1 MKTTSSIVYDY
12 RGRAKNG
19 KPGSVDVRV
28 TIDRRSY
35 YIATGVKVLPSEW
48 RYGRV
53 VNRYDCAEL
62 NERVGIVA
70 RKVEQELN
78 ACIQEGRTVNVDDIR
93 RRVFAVR
100 EVSERPLIDWIR
112 EQVPKLNT
120 SSGTMR
126 HYNTLIARLEEYGRL
141 NRWEDLTV
149 ENLCDWD
156 AWLHRLPAR
165 QSAADRLQKK
175 PVGRVCD
182 GTVWNHHKWLKAML
196 SRAERFGLIARNP
209 YVSLRGQFKRGDKES
224 VEYLTRNEM
233 LRIEGVDVKGDARL
247 EVARDLFVIQ
257 MYTGLSFSDLMKF
270 DIKDYNEVSG
280 RYVRVGT
287 RVKTGVP
294 FVSML
299 LPPVVAILKK
309 YNWQIPVVNNADYN
323 RDLKIIGQAAKID
336 TRLHSHLARHTF
348 ATWMLS
354 EGVPIESLS
363 KMLGHTNI
371 TQTQRYAKVLAEN
384 IMSEFDK
391 IYKKSK

>member
-1 MKTTSSIVYDY
+1 MNTTASIIFDY

-149 ENLCDWD
+149 ENLCEWD

-165 QSAADRLQKK
+165 QSAAERLQKK

-209 YVSLRGQFKRGDKES
+209 YISLRGQFKRGDKES
-224 VEYLTRNEM
+224 VEYLTRDEM
-233 LRIEGVDVKGDARL
+233 LRIEAVDVKGDARL

-257 MYTGLSFSDLMKF
+257 MYTGLSFSDLMRF
-270 DIKDYNEVSG
+270 DIKDYNKVSG

-384 IMSEFDK
+384 IMNEFDK
-391 IYKKSK
+391 IYKKAK

>member
-19 KPGSVDVRV
+19 KPGSVDVRI

-78 ACIQEGRTVNVDDIR
+78 ACIQDGRTVNVDDIR

-165 QSAADRLQKK
+165 QSSADRLQKK

-209 YVSLRGQFKRGDKES
+209 YVSLRGLFKRGDKES
-224 VEYLTRNEM
+224 VEYLTRDEM
-233 LRIEGVDVKGDARL
+233 LRIEAVDVKSDARL
-247 EVARDLFVIQ
+247 EVARDLFIIQ

-270 DIKDYNEVSG
+270 NIKDYNKVSG

-391 IYKKSK
+391 IYKKAK

>member
-1 MKTTSSIVYDY
+1 MNTTASIIFDY

-19 KPGSVDVRV
+19 KPGSVDVRI

-100 EVSERPLIDWIR
+100 EVSSRPLIDWIR

-149 ENLCDWD
+149 ENLCEWD

-165 QSAADRLQKK
+165 QSSADRLQKK

-224 VEYLTRNEM
+224 VEYLTRDEM
-233 LRIEGVDVKGDARL
+233 LLIEAVDVKGDARL
-247 EVARDLFVIQ
+247 EVARDLFIIQ

-270 DIKDYNEVSG
+270 DIRDYNKVSG

-309 YNWQIPVVNNADYN
+309 YNWQIPMINNADYN

-391 IYKKSK
+391 IYKKAK

>member
-1 MKTTSSIVYDY
+1 MGD
-12 RGRAKNG
+12 
-19 KPGSVDVRV
+19 
-28 TIDRRSY
+28 
-35 YIATGVKVLPSEW
+35 
-48 RYGRV
+48 
-53 VNRYDCAEL
+53 L
-62 NERVGIVA
+62 N
-70 RKVEQELN
+70 
-78 ACIQEGRTVNVDDIR
+78 
-93 RRVFAVR
+93 
-100 EVSERPLIDWIR
+100 
-112 EQVPKLNT
+112 
-120 SSGTMR
+120 
-126 HYNTLIARLEEYGRL
+126 
-141 NRWEDLTV
+141 V
-149 ENLCDWD
+149 ENLCEWD

-165 QSAADRLQKK
+165 QSSADRLQKK
-175 PVGRVCD
+175 PVERVCD

-224 VEYLTRNEM
+224 VEYLTRDEM
-233 LRIEGVDVKGDARL
+233 LRIEAVDVKSDARL

-270 DIKDYNEVSG
+270 NIKDYNKVSG

-309 YNWQIPVVNNADYN
+309 YNWKIPVVNNADYN
-323 RDLKIIGQAAKID
+323 RDLKIIGQAANID

>member
-1 MKTTSSIVYDY
+1 MNTTASIIYDY

-19 KPGSVDVRV
+19 KPGSVDVRI

-100 EVSERPLIDWIR
+100 EVSSRPLIDWIR

-120 SSGTMR
+120 SAGTMR
-126 HYNTLIARLEEYGRL
+126 HYNTLIARLEEYGCL

-149 ENLCDWD
+149 ENLFEWD

-165 QSAADRLQKK
+165 QSEADRLQKK
-175 PVGRVCD
+175 PVGHVCD

-196 SRAERFGLIARNP
+196 SRAERFGLIVRNP

-224 VEYLTRNEM
+224 VEYLTRDEM
-233 LRIEGVDVKGDARL
+233 LLIESVDVKGDARL

-257 MYTGLSFSDLMKF
+257 MYTGLSFSDLMRF
-270 DIKDYNEVSG
+270 DIKEYNKVNG

-299 LPPVVAILKK
+299 LPPVVTILKK

-354 EGVPIESLS
+354 EGVQIESLS

-391 IYKKSK
+391 IEKRF

>member
-1 MKTTSSIVYDY
+1 MNTTASIIFDY

-93 RRVFAVR
+93 RRVFTVR
-100 EVSERPLIDWIR
+100 EVSSRPLIDWIR

-120 SSGTMR
+120 SAGTMR
-126 HYNTLIARLEEYGRL
+126 HYNTLIARLEKYGRL

-149 ENLCDWD
+149 ENLCEWD

-165 QSAADRLQKK
+165 QSAANLLQKK
-175 PVGRVCD
+175 PVGHVCD

-224 VEYLTRNEM
+224 VEYLTRDEM
-233 LRIEGVDVKGDARL
+233 LRIEAVNVKGDARL

-270 DIKDYNEVSG
+270 DIKDYNKVSG

-391 IYKKSK
+391 IYKKAK

>member
-1 MKTTSSIVYDY
+1 MNTTASIIFDY

-165 QSAADRLQKK
+165 QSAAERLQKK

-209 YVSLRGQFKRGDKES
+209 YISLRGQFKRGEKES
-224 VEYLTRNEM
+224 VEYLTRDEM
-233 LRIEGVDVKGDARL
+233 LRIEAVDVKGDARL
-247 EVARDLFVIQ
+247 EVARDLFIIQ

-270 DIKDYNEVSG
+270 DIRDYNKVSG

-299 LPPVVAILKK
+299 LPTVVAILKK

-384 IMSEFDK
+384 IMNEFDK
-391 IYKKSK
+391 IYKKAK

>member
-1 MKTTSSIVYDY
+1 MNTTASIIFDY

-35 YIATGVKVLPSEW
+35 YIATGVKVLQSEW

-78 ACIQEGRTVNVDDIR
+78 ACIQAGRTVNVDDIR

-100 EVSERPLIDWIR
+100 EVSSRPLIDWIR

-126 HYNTLIARLEEYGRL
+126 HYNMLIARLEEYGRL

-224 VEYLTRNEM
+224 VEYLTRDEM
-233 LRIEGVDVKGDARL
+233 LRIEAVDVKSDARL
-247 EVARDLFVIQ
+247 EVARDLFIIQ
-257 MYTGLSFSDLMKF
+257 MYTGLSFSDLMRF
-270 DIKDYNEVSG
+270 DIKDYNKVSG

-384 IMSEFDK
+384 IMNEFDK
-391 IYKKSK
+391 IYKKAK

>member
-1 MKTTSSIVYDY
+1 MNTTASIIFDY

-78 ACIQEGRTVNVDDIR
+78 SCIQAGRTVNVDDIR

-100 EVSERPLIDWIR
+100 EVSSRPLIDWIR

-149 ENLCDWD
+149 ENLCEWD

-165 QSAADRLQKK
+165 QSTADRLQKK

-224 VEYLTRNEM
+224 VEYLTRDEM
-233 LRIEGVDVKGDARL
+233 LRIEAVDVKGDARL

-270 DIKDYNEVSG
+270 DIKDYNKVSG

-391 IYKKSK
+391 IYKKAK

>member
-1 MKTTSSIVYDY
+1 MNTTASIIFDY

-19 KPGSVDVRV
+19 KPGSVDVRI

-78 ACIQEGRTVNVDDIR
+78 ACIQDGRTVNVDDIR

-100 EVSERPLIDWIR
+100 EVSSRPLIDWIR

-120 SSGTMR
+120 SAGTKR

-149 ENLCDWD
+149 ENLCEWD

-165 QSAADRLQKK
+165 QSSADRLQKK

-224 VEYLTRNEM
+224 VEYLTRDEM
-233 LRIEGVDVKGDARL
+233 LRIEAVDVKGDVRL

-257 MYTGLSFSDLMKF
+257 MYTGLSFSDLMRF
-270 DIKDYNEVSG
+270 DIKDYNKVSG

-323 RDLKIIGQAAKID
+323 RDLKIIGHAAKID

-391 IYKKSK
+391 IYKKAK

>member
-1 MKTTSSIVYDY
+1 MNTTASIIFDY

-78 ACIQEGRTVNVDDIR
+78 VCIQEGRTVNVDDIR

-100 EVSERPLIDWIR
+100 EVSSRPLIDWIR

-175 PVGRVCD
+175 PVGHVCD

-224 VEYLTRNEM
+224 VEYLTRDEM
-233 LRIEGVDVKGDARL
+233 LRIEAVDVKGDARL
-247 EVARDLFVIQ
+247 EVARDLFIIQ

-270 DIKDYNEVSG
+270 DIRDYNKVSG

-391 IYKKSK
+391 IYKKAK

>member
-1 MKTTSSIVYDY
+1 MNTTASIIFDY

-100 EVSERPLIDWIR
+100 EVSSRPLIDWIR

-165 QSAADRLQKK
+165 QSAAERLQKK

-209 YVSLRGQFKRGDKES
+209 YISLRGQFKRGDKES
-224 VEYLTRNEM
+224 VEYLTRDEM
-233 LRIEGVDVKGDARL
+233 LRIEAVDVKGDARL
-247 EVARDLFVIQ
+247 EVARDLFIIQ

-270 DIKDYNEVSG
+270 DIRDYNKVSG

>member
-1 MKTTSSIVYDY
+1 MNTTASIIFDY

-35 YIATGVKVLPSEW
+35 YIATGVKVFPSEW

-100 EVSERPLIDWIR
+100 EVSSRPLIDWIR

-120 SSGTMR
+120 SSGTKR

-165 QSAADRLQKK
+165 QSSADRLQKK

-224 VEYLTRNEM
+224 VEYLTRDEM
-233 LRIEGVDVKGDARL
+233 LRIEAVDVKSDARL
-247 EVARDLFVIQ
+247 EVARDLFIIQ

-270 DIKDYNEVSG
+270 NIKDYNKVSG

-323 RDLKIIGQAAKID
+323 RDLKIIGQAANID

>member
-1 MKTTSSIVYDY
+1 MNTTASIIYDY

-35 YIATGVKVLPSEW
+35 YIGTGVKVLPSEW

-53 VNRYDCAEL
+53 ANRADSVEL
-62 NERVGIVA
+62 NERISIVA
-70 RKVEQELN
+70 RKVEKEIN
-78 ACIQEGRTVNVDDIR
+78 MCIDEGRTVNVAEVR

-100 EVSERPLIDWIR
+100 EVSSRPLIDWIR

-149 ENLCDWD
+149 ENLCEWD

-196 SRAERFGLIARNP
+196 SRAERFGLIVRNP

-224 VEYLTRNEM
+224 VEYLTRDEM
-233 LRIEGVDVKGDARL
+233 LRIEAVDVKGDPRL

-257 MYTGLSFSDLMKF
+257 MYTGLSFSDLMRF
-270 DIKDYNEVSG
+270 DIKEYNKVNG

-299 LPPVVAILKK
+299 LQPVVMILKK

-323 RDLKIIGQAAKID
+323 RDLKIIGQSAKID

-384 IMSEFDK
+384 IMNEFDK
-391 IYKKSK
+391 IEKRF

>member
-1 MKTTSSIVYDY
+1 MNTTASIIFDY

-19 KPGSVDVRV
+19 KPGSVDVRI

-120 SSGTMR
+120 SEGTMR

-149 ENLCDWD
+149 ENLCEWD

-165 QSAADRLQKK
+165 QSATDRLQKK

-209 YVSLRGQFKRGDKES
+209 YISLRGQFKRGDKES
-224 VEYLTRNEM
+224 VEYLTRDEM
-233 LRIEGVDVKGDARL
+233 LSIEAVDVKGDARL
-247 EVARDLFVIQ
+247 EVARDLFIIQ

-270 DIKDYNEVSG
+270 DIKDYNKVSG

-391 IYKKSK
+391 IYKKAK

>member
-1 MKTTSSIVYDY
+1 MNTTASIIFDY

-100 EVSERPLIDWIR
+100 EVSSRPLIDWIR

-165 QSAADRLQKK
+165 QSAAERLQKK
-175 PVGRVCD
+175 PVGLVCD

-209 YVSLRGQFKRGDKES
+209 YISLRGQFKRGDKES
-224 VEYLTRNEM
+224 VEYLTRDEM
-233 LRIEGVDVKGDARL
+233 LRIEAVDVKGDARL
-247 EVARDLFVIQ
+247 EVARDLFIIQ

-270 DIKDYNEVSG
+270 DIRDYNKVSG

-323 RDLKIIGQAAKID
+323 RDLKIIGQAANID

-391 IYKKSK
+391 IYKKAK

>member
-19 KPGSVDVRV
+19 KPGSVDVRITV
-28 TIDRRSY
+28 DRRSY

-100 EVSERPLIDWIR
+100 EVSSRPLIDWIR

-120 SSGTMR
+120 SAGTMR

-165 QSAADRLQKK
+165 QSAADRLKKK

-209 YVSLRGQFKRGDKES
+209 YISLRGQFKRGDKES
-224 VEYLTRNEM
+224 VEYLTRDEM
-233 LRIEGVDVKGDARL
+233 LRIEAVDVKGDARL
-247 EVARDLFVIQ
+247 EVARDLFIIQ
-257 MYTGLSFSDLMKF
+257 MYTGLSFSDLMRF
-270 DIKDYNEVSG
+270 DIKDYNKVSG

-384 IMSEFDK
+384 ILSEFNK
-391 IYKKSK
+391 IEKRF